1 MASESIKKVQGKLF
15 RGEGA
20 LVQPDASIPV
30 VLDGARPANPGLA
43 IHIPKV
49 STPTPAPPPA
59 SRPKLVKQIG
69 PDGSPDKE
77 TVDESR
83 PYRDRVFEKLGG
95 QYKGVEKYRLL
106 QDEKKEKHWKRWG
119 PYLSERQWVRLSAID
134 CWSLLMM

>member
-1 MASESIKKVQGKLF
+1 MLF
-15 RGEGA
+15 RGEGPRA
-20 LVQPDASIPV
+20 QPDAPAPAA
-30 VLDGARPANPGLA
+30 DAARPANPGLA

-49 STPTPAPPPA
+49 ASPAPPPA
-59 SRPKLVKQIG
+59 PRPKLVKQPG

-77 TVDESR
+77 AVDESR

-119 PYLSERQWVRLSAID
+119 PYLSERQWVR
-134 CWSLLMM
+134 